1 MTALRDR
8 MIGDMKLAGLSVR
21 TQQAYTQAVK
31 RLATFYRRRPDQLSE
46 EDVRAFLV
54 HEIDGG
60 IARGTFKRVHFGLEF
75 FFVTT
80 LGRDW
85 PLFSKKNRIRQPK
98 QKRLPEALSDGQ
110 VRRLLGCVRRPRHR
124 TCLLLMYGCGLR
136 IGEAVRLEVA
146 DIDSEQG
153 VVRITAGPLSLTR
166 GRQGS
171 PRLAAA
177 TDSREASAAVARPSA
192 SALAVS
198 QP

>member
-60 IARGTFKRVHFGLEF
+60 IARGTFKRVHFGLKF
-75 FFVTT
+75 FFLTT

-85 PLFSKKNRIRQPK
+85 PLFSKKT
-98 QKRLPEALSDGQ
+98 AS
-110 VRRLLGCVRRPRHR
+110 GCPSRSV
-124 TCLLLMYGCGLR
+124 
-136 IGEAVRLEVA
+136 
-146 DIDSEQG
+146 
-153 VVRITAGPLSLTR
+153 
-166 GRQGS
+166 S
-171 PRLAAA
+171 PRRSA
-177 TDSREASAAVARPSA
+177 TTRFADCSAA
-192 SALAVS
+192 
-198 QP
+198 